1 MNFIGVDL
9 HKKSITVC
17 VMDEKRKVL
26 ARKTLACTQTD
37 EIVEFCRQF
46 RPFKVVV
53 EATASY
59 LWFVELVEPLAEK
72 VVLANPKKLRVI
84 AESTKKT
91 DRLDAQVL
99 TEFLVLDMIPES
111 YQPTPRQRQHRALVR
126 HRQYLQGRITSVRSK
141 IRHILSNYNA
151 DRKDLFSAN
160 CGAAY
165 LKEVRLS
172 DVDRFVIKQLWAEWQ
187 DHLAQRL
194 AVSKKLKAFV
204 AKAPQ
209 REAEAREILK
219 TAPGVGPVTA
229 EVVLSEL
236 GDISRF
242 RNAKAVCAYAG
253 LVPVVRQ
260 SGERKSKDLKIT
272 KEGSG
277 LLRWALVEAA
287 WRLVGNSPKWAALF
301 ARLMHRSGKKRAIV
315 AVARKLLCVLYAML
329 RTFDSVQDRNHADHD
344 PPDNWQEV
352 GQDIDSG
359 PDHNHGDD
367 GSSDNW
373 QEVGQDVDSRPDH
386 NHGDHG
392 SPDNWQEVGQDVD
405 SRPDHNHGDHGSPDN
420 WQEVGQDIDSG
431 PDHNH
436 GDDGSS
442 DNWQEVARDID
453 SGPDHNHGGDGSSDN
468 SQEIAQDVDSG
479 PDRNHVTGRTV
490 PEQEGRARPNRTKSL

>member
-26 ARKTLACTQTD
+26 ARKTFACTQTD

-59 LWFVELVEPLAEK
+59 VWFVELVEPLAEK

-160 CGAAY
+160 CGPAY

-219 TAPGVGPVTA
+219 TAPGVGRVTA

-260 SGERKSKDLKIT
+260 SGERKSK
-272 KEGSG
+272 
-277 LLRWALVEAA
+277 
-287 WRLVGNSPKWAALF
+287 
-301 ARLMHRSGKKRAIV
+301 
-315 AVARKLLCVLYAML
+315 
-329 RTFDSVQDRNHADHD
+329 
-344 PPDNWQEV
+344 
-352 GQDIDSG
+352 
-359 PDHNHGDD
+359 
-367 GSSDNW
+367 
-373 QEVGQDVDSRPDH
+373 
-386 NHGDHG
+386 
-392 SPDNWQEVGQDVD
+392 
-405 SRPDHNHGDHGSPDN
+405 
-420 WQEVGQDIDSG
+420 
-431 PDHNH
+431 
-436 GDDGSS
+436 
-442 DNWQEVARDID
+442 
-453 SGPDHNHGGDGSSDN
+453 
-468 SQEIAQDVDSG
+468 
-479 PDRNHVTGRTV
+479 
-490 PEQEGRARPNRTKSL
+490 

>member
-1 MNFIGVDL
+1 
-9 HKKSITVC
+9 
-17 VMDEKRKVL
+17 
-26 ARKTLACTQTD
+26 
-37 EIVEFCRQF
+37 
-46 RPFKVVV
+46 
-53 EATASY
+53 
-59 LWFVELVEPLAEK
+59 LAEK

-160 CGAAY
+160 CGPAY

-260 SGERKSKDLKIT
+260 SGEKKSKDLKIT
-272 KEGSG
+272 KQGSG

-287 WRLVGNSPKWAALF
+287 WRLVRESPKWAALF
-301 ARLMHRSGKKRAIV
+301 ARLRHRSGKKRAIV

-329 RTFDSVQDRNHADHD
+329 RTST
-344 PPDNWQEV
+344 PYK
-352 GQDIDSG
+352 I
-359 PDHNHGDD
+359 
-367 GSSDNW
+367 
-373 QEVGQDVDSRPDH
+373 
-386 NHGDHG
+386 
-392 SPDNWQEVGQDVD
+392 
-405 SRPDHNHGDHGSPDN
+405 
-420 WQEVGQDIDSG
+420 
-431 PDHNH
+431 
-436 GDDGSS
+436 
-442 DNWQEVARDID
+442 
-453 SGPDHNHGGDGSSDN
+453 
-468 SQEIAQDVDSG
+468 
-479 PDRNHVTGRTV
+479 VTTQTTAPRTTGKKLV
-490 PEQEGRARPNRTKSL
+490 RTSTPEQTTTPEPPAPQTTRKKLVRTSTPEQTTTPETAPRTTRKKSIRAATPDQTTTPETLAPRTTRKKLIRTAAPDQTPTTGTTAPRTTRKRMLRTSIPDQTTTM

>member
-17 VMDEKRKVL
+17 VMNENRKVL
-26 ARKTLACTQTD
+26 ARKTLLCKETD
-37 EIVEFCRQF
+37 QIVQFFRQY

-111 YQPTPRQRQHRALVR
+111 HQPTPRQREHRALVR
-126 HRQYLQGRITSVRSK
+126 HRQYLQSRITSVRSK
-141 IRHILSNYNA
+141 IHHILSNYNA

-160 CGAAY
+160 CGPACF
-165 LKEVRLS
+165 KETPLS
-172 DVDRFVIKQLWAEWQ
+172 NADRFVIKQLWAEWQ
-187 DHLAQRL
+187 DHVAQRL
-194 AVSKKLKAFV
+194 ALTKKLKAFI

-209 REAEAREILK
+209 REAEARAILK
-219 TAPGVGPVTA
+219 TAPGVGFVTA
-229 EVVLSEL
+229 EVILSEL

-253 LVPVVRQ
+253 VVPVVRQ
-260 SGERKSKDLKIT
+260 SGGRKSKDLKIT

-287 WRLVGNSPKWAALF
+287 WRLVAKSPKWVVVF
-301 ARLMHRSGKKRAIV
+301 ARLKERSGSKRAIV

-329 RTFDSVQDRNHADHD
+329 RTSTPYKIVTTPTTAPQPTGKKVVRISRADQAVTT
-344 PPDNWQEV
+344 PTTSPQPTSKKVV
-352 GQDIDSG
+352 GTSTADQ
-359 PDHNHGDD
+359 
-367 GSSDNW
+367 
-373 QEVGQDVDSRPDH
+373 
-386 NHGDHG
+386 
-392 SPDNWQEVGQDVD
+392 
-405 SRPDHNHGDHGSPDN
+405 
-420 WQEVGQDIDSG
+420 
-431 PDHNH
+431 
-436 GDDGSS
+436 
-442 DNWQEVARDID
+442 
-453 SGPDHNHGGDGSSDN
+453 
-468 SQEIAQDVDSG
+468 
-479 PDRNHVTGRTV
+479 VTTTPTTAPRTTRKRLLRM
-490 PEQEGRARPNRTKSL
+490 PTADQTATT

>member
-1 MNFIGVDL
+1 M
-9 HKKSITVC
+9 
-17 VMDEKRKVL
+17 
-26 ARKTLACTQTD
+26 
-37 EIVEFCRQF
+37 
-46 RPFKVVV
+46 
-53 EATASY
+53 
-59 LWFVELVEPLAEK
+59 EPLAEK

-160 CGAAY
+160 CGPAY

-172 DVDRFVIKQLWAEWQ
+172 DVDRFVIEQLWAEWR

-277 LLRWALVEAA
+277 LFRWALVEAA

-329 RTFDSVQDRNHADHD
+329 RTSTPYKIVTTPTAA
-344 PPDNWQEV
+344 PPTTGKKLVRTSTARQPQPRGRRLLGQLARSWSGRRLRTRPQPRRRRLLGQLARSWSGRPTPDQTTTMETTAPRTTRKKLVRTSTPDQTTTTETTAPRTTGKKLV
-352 GQDIDSG
+352 GTST
-359 PDHNHGDD
+359 PD
-367 GSSDNW
+367 
-373 QEVGQDVDSRPDH
+373 QT
-386 NHGDHG
+386 
-392 SPDNWQEVGQDVD
+392 
-405 SRPDHNHGDHGSPDN
+405 
-420 WQEVGQDIDSG
+420 
-431 PDHNH
+431 
-436 GDDGSS
+436 
-442 DNWQEVARDID
+442 
-453 SGPDHNHGGDGSSDN
+453 
-468 SQEIAQDVDSG
+468 
-479 PDRNHVTGRTV
+479 VT
-490 PEQEGRARPNRTKSL
+490 P

>member
-17 VMDEKRKVL
+17 VVDQNRKVL
-26 ARKTLACTQTD
+26 ARKTINCKETT
-37 EIVEFCRQF
+37 EIVDFLRKF

-59 LWFVELVEPLAEK
+59 PWFVELVEPLADR
-72 VVLANPKKLRVI
+72 VVLGNPKKLRVI

-91 DRLDAQVL
+91 DRLDAQIL
-99 TEFLVLDMIPES
+99 AEFLALDMIPES

-160 CGAAY
+160 VGPAY
-165 LKEVRLS
+165 FKEVSLS
-172 DVDRFVIKQLWAEWQ
+172 DADRFVIKQLWAEWQ
-187 DHLAQRL
+187 DHVAQRL
-194 AVSKKLKAFV
+194 AVTKKLKAFV

-219 TAPGVGPVTA
+219 TAPGVGFVTA
-229 EVVLSEL
+229 EVILSEL

-242 RNAKAVCAYAG
+242 RNAKKVCAYAG

-260 SGERKSKDLKIT
+260 SGEKKSKNMKIT

-287 WRLVGNSPKWAALF
+287 WRLVRESPKWAARF
-301 ARLMHRSGKKRAIV
+301 SRLMHRSGKKRAIV

-329 RTFDSVQDRNHADHD
+329 RTSTPYKIVTTDTKAPRTTRKKLVRISRKEQTTTPQTATAEQTATPQTAASRTARKQSTTAKQTATPRTPAARTTRKKLLTRPT
-344 PPDNWQEV
+344 PPQTTTT
-352 GQDIDSG
+352 SRTAR
-359 PDHNHGDD
+359 
-367 GSSDNW
+367 SS
-373 QEVGQDVDSRPDH
+373 
-386 NHGDHG
+386 
-392 SPDNWQEVGQDVD
+392 
-405 SRPDHNHGDHGSPDN
+405 
-420 WQEVGQDIDSG
+420 
-431 PDHNH
+431 
-436 GDDGSS
+436 
-442 DNWQEVARDID
+442 
-453 SGPDHNHGGDGSSDN
+453 
-468 SQEIAQDVDSG
+468 
-479 PDRNHVTGRTV
+479 TKKTL
-490 PEQEGRARPNRTKSL
+490 EGRPRPNRTNHL